1 MTFVLEI
8 FVIRMPPVWAGVVGW
23 PKFLH
28 LQMFTNLFDFLLCLQ
43 NKFTLFLF
51 LVAAFSSKNISIRL
65 RGYKGHWIKRE
76 NHSQA
81 MQEIFQSCHQDK
93 LMKLSQS
100 LIKTETSEKR
110 LKVAIS
116 RAKDEQS

>member
-51 LVAAFSSKNISIRL
+51 LVAAFNSKNISIRL

-76 NHSQA
+76 NHFQA
-81 MQEIFQSCHQDK
+81 MQEMFQSCHQDK
-93 LMKLSQS
+93 SMKLSQF
-100 LIKTETSEKR
+100 LIKTEKSLKEKR
-110 LKVAIS
+110 FNYFDWKGG
-116 RAKDEQS
+116 K

>member
-8 FVIRMPPVWAGVVGW
+8 FDVRMPPVQASVVGW

-51 LVAAFSSKNISIRL
+51 LVAAFNSKNISIRL

-76 NHSQA
+76 NHSQT
-81 MQEIFQSCHQDK
+81 
-93 LMKLSQS
+93 MKLSQF
-100 LIKTETSEKR
+100 LIKTEKSLKEKR
-110 LKVAIS
+110 FNYFDWKGG
-116 RAKDEQS
+116 K

>member
-8 FVIRMPPVWAGVVGW
+8 FDIRMPPVQAGVVGW

-51 LVAAFSSKNISIRL
+51 LVAAFNSKNISIRL

-76 NHSQA
+76 NHSEA
-81 MQEIFQSCHQDK
+81 MQEMFQSCLQDK
-93 LMKLSQS
+93 SMKLSQFFM
-100 LIKTETSEKR
+100 KTEKSLRGKMFHCF
-110 LKVAIS
+110 
-116 RAKDEQS
+116 D